1 MTCRRYRVDNQ
12 DLVLQMPGL
21 CILVADRGAVG
32 MEEPDAA
39 AATPAG

>member
-12 DLVLQMPGL
+12 DLDFQMPGL
-21 CILVADRGAVG
+21 CILVADCGAVG

-39 AATPAG
+39 ATAPAG